1 MKRIRQTLTLEELAR
16 QLDLPFTGEPSLKL
30 THACGL
36 DQMRPGGV
44 AYLASASG
52 LSSVPTPR
60 GIHRKQHHE
69 EEISG
74 DEIAVIVPAGTN
86 AGGRNFLFAHDPL
99 AAHVKAT
106 ALLHPQQHPEGQVHP
121 QRPWAKMF
129 GLEKMY
135 GLARK
140 WCFMMGFELDQ
151 AALYML
157 VVF

>member
-16 QLDLPFTGEPSLKL
+16 QLDLPFSGEPSLKL

-36 DQMRPGGV
+36 DQLRPGGV

-60 GIHRKQHHE
+60 GIQRRQHHE

-86 AGGRNFLFAHDPL
+86 AGGEIFCLLMIPCS
-99 AAHVKAT
+99 HVKAT

-121 QRPWAKMF
+121 TATWAKMF
-129 GLEKMY
+129 NLEKMF
-135 GLARK
+135 GLAPS
-140 WCFMMGFELDQ
+140 G
-151 AALYML
+151 AL
-157 VVF
+157 

>member
-1 MKRIRQTLTLEELAR
+1 MKRIRKTYTLEELAR
-16 QLDLPFTGEPSLKL
+16 QLDLPFSGEPSLKL

-36 DQMRPGGV
+36 DQLRPGGV

-86 AGGRNFLFAHDPL
+86 AEGRNFLYAHDPL
-99 AAHVKAT
+99 AAHVK
-106 ALLHPQQHPEGQVHP
+106 
-121 QRPWAKMF
+121 
-129 GLEKMY
+129 
-135 GLARK
+135 
-140 WCFMMGFELDQ
+140 
-151 AALYML
+151 
-157 VVF
+157 

>member
-16 QLDLPFTGEPSLKL
+16 QLDLPFSGEPSLKL

-36 DQMRPGGV
+36 DQLRPGGV

-86 AGGRNFLFAHDPL
+86 AGVEIFCLPMIRWQLMSKQQRCCILSNIQ
-99 AAHVKAT
+99 KAKYI
-106 ALLHPQQHPEGQVHP
+106 P

-129 GLEKMY
+129 SLEKMY
-135 GLARK
+135 G
-140 WCFMMGFELDQ
+140 
-151 AALYML
+151 
-157 VVF
+157 